1 MEDIRRRK
9 KKNDGLKTLRIR
21 KIYLTIKI
29 VADRKRRKRRKRKK
43 KRREGRKI
51 GKIAIWNPKVII
63 AKLINNRRIDD

>member
-51 GKIAIWNPKVII
+51 GKIAI
-63 AKLINNRRIDD
+63 